1 MQLNKHKIYNYNTF
15 NLFKVKINLNSCKYY
30 HTDSR
35 DHKFYEWMAGLVDG
49 DGNFYYTESGKGN
62 YFAITLDSRDKLAL
76 EEIKERFGGNIYSI
90 KDANASRYMITN
102 KKGLIDI
109 IQAIYGLIRNPTRL
123 NQMNN
128 FCIRYG
134 IELKKPLPLTFN
146 SGWFSEFIDSDGSI
160 YFNEASGQV
169 FIAISQKNRFLLDPL
184 INIYGGRVDIHNPKI
199 ESF

>member
-1 MQLNKHKIYNYNTF
+1 
-15 NLFKVKINLNSCKYY
+15 
-30 HTDSR
+30 
-35 DHKFYEWMAGLVDG
+35 MAGLVDG

-109 IQAIYGLIRNPTRL
+109 IQAIYGIIRNPTRL

-146 SGWFSEFIDSDGSI
+146 SGWFS
-160 YFNEASGQV
+160 
-169 FIAISQKNRFLLDPL
+169 
-184 INIYGGRVDIHNPKI
+184 
-199 ESF
+199 